1 MKKLL
6 LLLIFIF
13 TNVLFAQGSGSY
25 YNPKDDQYRVLGL
38 KRAKEAYE
46 SIKTEYERNKQLLA
60 KGLIAQKDFDRIKNT
75 FSDAEVNY
83 HQALLAVLFEKQY
96 ISVVEAIKYQAADG
110 KKHVKLRIANTSQ
123 GGAEFQKLINIDD
136 ELFRSLQ
143 PETANNIYIS
153 LLNDNNAIISQPY
166 EIKIDQLKFG
176 KPATVDFVLLQDLDA
191 VTVNLIYGSGSQRA
205 PKIYLQKDASV
216 NKVVFQS
223 EQFSQEVELSKDAT
237 YDLTLELFSGN
248 ENTFKLETINL
259 PKVINSYFSNPQT
272 GARLSQYKFT
282 QDSQTKKAALKV
294 YMPDRPDESLKLD
307 QAIEFYVLAIPYDR
321 IGEIKIQKDK
331 IYTSQEIESMNLG
344 YLKLELVP
352 KGRGEL
358 IVKAAQLFFSKYS
371 GEKINFPL
379 QIYNEGSRNLSNIEF
394 TVELPVNWQRKISP
408 EVVSNLNIREE
419 KNVNFE
425 VFPPE
430 DIAPGKYEVRIKTT
444 SLSDNQII
452 RSDDKIITIEIK
464 EETSLLGT
472 LFLMMII
479 ASIIV
484 GIVVFG
490 IKLTRK

>member
-6 LLLIFIF
+6 LIMILLFVAEL
-13 TNVLFAQGSGSY
+13 TAQGSGSY
-25 YNPKDDQYRVLGL
+25 YNPKDDQFRILGL

-46 SIKTEYERNKQLLA
+46 SVKTEYERNKQLLS
-60 KGLIAQKDFDRIKNT
+60 KGLISQKDFERVKNT
-75 FSDAEVNY
+75 FADTEVNY

-110 KKHVKLRIANTSQ
+110 KKHVKLKIANTSQ

-166 EIKIDQLKFG
+166 EIKIDQLKYG
-176 KPATVDFVLLQDLDA
+176 KPVTVDFILLQDLDA

-223 EQFSQEVELSKDAT
+223 EQFSQEVELGKEAT

-248 ENTFKLETINL
+248 ENTFKLETVNL
-259 PKVINSYFSNPQT
+259 PKVINSYFSNPAT

-282 QDSQTKKAALKV
+282 QDSQTKKAALKI
-294 YMPDRPDESLKLD
+294 YLPDRPDETLKLD
-307 QAIEFYVLAIPYDR
+307 KGIEFYAIAIPYDR
-321 IGEIKIQKDK
+321 IGEVKIQKDK
-331 IYTSQEIESMNLG
+331 IYTLKEIEEMNLG
-344 YLKLELVP
+344 YLKLELVT
-352 KGRGEL
+352 KGKGEL
-358 IVKAAQLFFSKYS
+358 VVKAAQLFYSIYS
-371 GEKINFPL
+371 GEDIKFPL

-394 TVELPVNWQRKISP
+394 TVELPFNWQRKIQP
-408 EVVSNLNIREE
+408 EVMKSLNIREE
-419 KNVNFE
+419 KNVEFE
-425 VFPPE
+425 IYPPD

-444 SLSDNQII
+444 SLSDNQVI
-452 RSDDKIITIEIK
+452 RTDDKIITIEIK
-464 EETSLLGT
+464 EETSLVGT
-472 LFLMMII
+472 LILIMII